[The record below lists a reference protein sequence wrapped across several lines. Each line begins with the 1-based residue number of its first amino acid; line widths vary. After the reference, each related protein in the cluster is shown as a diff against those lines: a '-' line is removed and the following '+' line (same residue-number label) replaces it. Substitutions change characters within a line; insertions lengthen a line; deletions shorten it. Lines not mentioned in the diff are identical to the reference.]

1 MLTDDLILCKW
12 HLHFMASSSQ
22 TTRDRLIQAALD
34 LFLSQG
40 IHNTTTRQ
48 IANLA
53 EVNEVT
59 LFRNFGNKY
68 GLLQA
73 VIEESTLFNPLSENL
88 RQAFQPTAT
97 IPENLREY
105 VHCCLQILEQNPD
118 FIRSLIGEADQYSP
132 ELQLGLA
139 RQLFETH
146 QSLAA
151 ALTPMLVSANLP
163 LPPEKVLYLINGM
176 ILTYAIAAFTSGA
189 QLFWVDRES
198 FLQDLVQF
206 LIASLQPLAESLEGS
221 AVATVPP
228 VATIP
233 MPTISDLPAALVHD
247 ILQRARKQG
256 LQDYAIAYLLF
267 GAGLT
272 PVEISG
278 LLRSQHVSNPQQ
290 QVVQVVT
297 GRGMRSVAI
306 NQWILGKRYGSYT
319 NNPLTKWLR
328 SRKDQQANLFLGEAD
343 VPISSGFIEERWQ
356 VWVEGLLMSTGLA
369 IAQAQQTWRIE
380 MLMRGVSLENLSILT
395 GVAVEQLQPYAYR
408 AREKA
413 ALEQAVQLDQ
423 KGKGNG

>member
-1 MLTDDLILCKW
+1 
-12 HLHFMASSSQ
+12 
-22 TTRDRLIQAALD
+22 
-34 LFLSQG
+34 
-40 IHNTTTRQ
+40 
-48 IANLA
+48 
-53 EVNEVT
+53 
-59 LFRNFGNKY
+59 
-68 GLLQA
+68 
-73 VIEESTLFNPLSENL
+73 
-88 RQAFQPTAT
+88 
-97 IPENLREY
+97 
-105 VHCCLQILEQNPD
+105 
-118 FIRSLIGEADQYSP
+118 
-132 ELQLGLA
+132 
-139 RQLFETH
+139 
-146 QSLAA
+146 
-151 ALTPMLVSANLP
+151 
-163 LPPEKVLYLINGM
+163 
-176 ILTYAIAAFTSGA
+176 
-189 QLFWVDRES
+189 
-198 FLQDLVQF
+198 
-206 LIASLQPLAESLEGS
+206 LEGS